1 MKLDFEFVS
10 THRNRNLWPSPCLF
24 EVPWSGSG
32 QLNGLNSLD
41 PTSLQAPIVAWTG
54 QNINTAVTV
63 VSQTNIHIVTG
74 DNQLPSTAATLG
86 GAGSR
91 AFVNGHM
98 KIWNGSKWVPMDVP
112 LQTFKGSNPAMIQ
125 LHYLEFR
132 ERIRRHSLIR
142 I

>member
-63 VSQTNIHIVTG
+63 VSQTNNTLIVSAPTLS
-74 DNQLPSTAATLG
+74 QLPNYYQGAELSVPPSFRIDESKFIGSSGGLDYTLLNVVGSGVTVGAA
-86 GAGSR
+86 
-91 AFVNGHM
+91 
-98 KIWNGSKWVPMDVP
+98 
-112 LQTFKGSNPAMIQ
+112 IQ
-125 LHYLEFR
+125 
-132 ERIRRHSLIR
+132 IRPTTGVHIF
-142 I
+142 